1 MEGTVI
7 MDYQLTIEFAE
18 LGHVAELPDRLL
30 TILLK
35 RHADAGPTLAHNQAT
50 GTLTVM
56 LAFAASDPVED
67 VSSLSN
73 ALGEALRDAGV
84 KEPPTILDAHLAAVH
99 ESEKDRAGAPG
110 VLAPA

>member
-1 MEGTVI
+1 MSLKKDLKAI
-7 MDYQLTIEFAE
+7 LDAAE
-18 LGHVAELPDRLL
+18 RQGWRE
-30 TILLK
+30 

-67 VSSLSN
+67 VSSLSK
-73 ALGEALRDAGV
+73 ALGEALRNARLED
-84 KEPPTILDAHLAAVH
+84 PPTILDAHLAAVH
-99 ESEKDRAGAPG
+99 ESEDLASVAG